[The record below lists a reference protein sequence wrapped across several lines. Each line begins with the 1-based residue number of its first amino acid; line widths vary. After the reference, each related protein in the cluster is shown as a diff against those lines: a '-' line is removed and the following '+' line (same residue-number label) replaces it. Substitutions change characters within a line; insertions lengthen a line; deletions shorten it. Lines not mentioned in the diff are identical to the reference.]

1 VSSGCGRGVDDG
13 HRGLGG
19 IPVSVRPAEEF
30 VGDLRLVDA
39 GRARDQSAVADQISL
54 FAAPDGQQAQAA
66 ALARLGVTP
75 DDSPRPIHR
84 RPEPPPARASLGDE
98 FGIEIGIQGP
108 ERPQHEPLGVEPRSS
123 PCSGSAVAGGSPL
136 YLRPERDPGNQ
147 PPRSEKENSVHTVRS
162 PESLLR
168 LHHDPARH
176 QHRHA
181 RLLADIR
188 RARLSRNRR
197 AR

>member
-1 VSSGCGRGVDDG
+1 
-13 HRGLGG
+13 
-19 IPVSVRPAEEF
+19 VRPAEEF

-98 FGIEIGIQGP
+98 FGIEIGIHGP
-108 ERPQHEPLGVEPRSS
+108 ERPQHEPLGLEPRPHRSVNRS
-123 PCSGSAVAGGSPL
+123 VIGTHRPDDINAIAVASLPSST
-136 YLRPERDPGNQ
+136 
-147 PPRSEKENSVHTVRS
+147 RSTT
-162 PESLLR
+162 
-168 LHHDPARH
+168 AR
-176 QHRHA
+176 A
-181 RLLADIR
+181 A
-188 RARLSRNRR
+188 
-197 AR
+197 